1 MEKTSH
7 SRTVSGIAW
16 MILGSGGQTVFQF
29 VLFIVLARELG
40 PQAFGLVGIAAV
52 FIELSGALGR
62 AGLTEVIIQQKSL
75 HDDEA
80 STAFWS
86 SIGIGTVFTV
96 TLFALSGP
104 MESAFSAP
112 GLKPVMELLSLTC
125 LLFAGGAV
133 YEAMLRREFGFKA
146 LAARNVTATLVSG
159 VVALVMALTGFG
171 VYSLVA
177 QRLIYMAWLLVAM
190 VYATRWWPRMVWKP
204 ATARRQL
211 AGGST
216 LAVAS
221 VLGSGNQRI
230 IDLIVGYVLGATAL
244 GYLRISWRAL
254 DLLQELSIRP
264 ITAVT
269 LTSLSRLQ
277 DDRPA
282 FVRGYLRLVQMTAVF
297 AYPMFLGAAVIAPE
311 LIAVMFGPQWAP
323 SVPLMQILT
332 LTVIFVPLVFYKSNA
347 LMAVGA
353 MRMVLA
359 VNVFEFGASAIVAY
373 VSARYGLEAAAAGNI
388 VRLAVVTPV
397 IFWSVARSAGISA
410 IATLRAVA
418 MPLLASAIMIAVL
431 LLLKSAVPAVPP
443 IVTIAYLAVAG
454 VVVYAGALS
463 LLQPALLKEI
473 LGMVLAMAGR
483 TARS

>member
-1 MEKTSH
+1 MEKTQH
-7 SRTVSGIAW
+7 SRTVSGILW

-29 VLFIVLARELG
+29 VLFIVLARQLG

-62 AGLTEVIIQQKSL
+62 AGLTEVVIQQKAL

-86 SIGIGTVFTV
+86 SLGIGGAFTV
-96 TLFALSGP
+96 ALFAASGP
-104 MESAFSAP
+104 MEAAFAAP
-112 GLKPVMELLSLTC
+112 GLQPVMQLLSLTC

-133 YEAMLRREFGFKA
+133 YEGMLRREFGFKA

-190 VYATRWWPRMVWKP
+190 VYATRWWPKMIWKRRV
-204 ATARRQL
+204 AGRQL

-216 LAVAS
+216 LALAS

-282 FVRGYLRLVQMTAVF
+282 FVRAYLRLVQMTSVF
-297 AYPMFLGAAVIAPE
+297 AYPMFLGAAIVAPE
-311 LIAVMFGPQWAP
+311 LVALMFGPQWAP

-332 LTVIFVPLVFYKSNA
+332 LTVIFVPLIFYKSNA

-353 MRMVLA
+353 MRMVLG
-359 VNVFEFGASAIVAY
+359 VNVFEFVASALVAY

-388 VRLAVVTPV
+388 SRLAVVTPV
-397 IFWSVARSAGISA
+397 IFWSLAHCAGVSAG
-410 IATLRAVA
+410 ATLRAVA
-418 MPLLASAIMIAVL
+418 MPLLASVAMVAVL
-431 LLLKSAVPAVPP
+431 LLLKSVLPALPP
-443 IVTIAYLAVAG
+443 IVTILCLASAG
-454 VVVYAGALS
+454 AVVYAGSLF
-463 LLQPALLKEI
+463 LLQPRLLKDI
-473 LGMVLAMAGR
+473 VGMVLAMAGR
-483 TARS
+483 TART